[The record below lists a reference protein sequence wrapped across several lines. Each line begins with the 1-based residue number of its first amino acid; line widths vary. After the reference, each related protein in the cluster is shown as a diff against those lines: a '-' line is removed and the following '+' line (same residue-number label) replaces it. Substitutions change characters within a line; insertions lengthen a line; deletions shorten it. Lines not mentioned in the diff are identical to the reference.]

1 MLIRARTL
9 LTCEGAPVDNGAVRV
24 KEERIVE
31 AGAGLRA
38 RAGEE
43 VVDLGESILLPGFLN
58 AHCHL
63 DYSAMRNAIAPP
75 KSFTAWVQ
83 KLNSIKRQLSAADI
97 MEAIVRGAEEARR
110 FGTTTVCSMAA
121 FPELMNTLP
130 ALPIR
135 VWWFYEMIDIR
146 HRHTSED
153 VVAGALSFFE
163 ARTDPLARFGLNPHA
178 PYTASLLLYRL
189 AHACASAHG
198 MLLTTHVAESR
209 EESEMFQHGR
219 GALYDFLNGLNRPMH
234 DCGFDTPF
242 GWLWRNN
249 AIGPDWILAHL
260 NELEASD
267 FSLLETLGRDR
278 FPHVV
283 HCPGS
288 HAYFGHRRF
297 PFHKLAGLGVNLCT
311 GTDSL
316 ASTRS
321 LSLLEEVRL
330 LADKEPGLTP
340 EDLLFTITRAPARA
354 LRMQNELGCVRAG
367 ALADLIAIPA
377 RGSAREAHKAAEAVV
392 AHPGWVSWMMV
403 HGKVVTDAAPPLMH
417 EDCDP
422 PGTGLC

>member
-9 LTCEGAPVDNGAVRV
+9 LSCDGPPVDNGAVRV
-24 KEERIVE
+24 RGERILEVGSDLS
-31 AGAGLRA
+31 ANP
-38 RAGEE
+38 GES
-43 VVDLGESILLPGFLN
+43 VLDLGDTVLLPGFIN

-63 DYSAMRNAIAPP
+63 DYTSMRNAIAPP

-83 KLNSIKRQLSAADI
+83 KINSIKRQLSAADI
-97 MEAIVRGAEEARR
+97 LDSIVRGASEAQR

-121 FPELMNTLP
+121 FPELMHDLP

-146 HRHTSED
+146 HRNASED
-153 VVAGALSFFE
+153 VVAGALRFFE
-163 ARTDPLARFGLNPHA
+163 SKPDPLARYGLNPHA

-189 AHACASAHG
+189 AHACATSHN

-209 EESEMFQHGR
+209 EESEMFQHAR
-219 GALYDFLNGLNRPMH
+219 GPLFDFLNTLNRPMH
-234 DCGFDTPF
+234 DCGHDTPF
-242 GWLWRNN
+242 GWLWRNS

-267 FSLLETLGRDR
+267 FSLLETVGHEQ

-288 HAYFGHRRF
+288 HRYFNHRPF
-297 PFHKLAGLGVNLCT
+297 PFAKLAGLGMNLCT

-321 LSLLEEVRL
+321 LSLLEELRML
-330 LADKEPGLTP
+330 SENEPGLTA
-340 EDLLFTITRAPARA
+340 EDLLHTITRAPARA
-354 LRMQNELGCVRAG
+354 LRMEHELGCIRPG
-367 ALADLIAIPA
+367 ALADLIAIPFTGPTQ
-377 RGSAREAHKAAEAVV
+377 RAAEAVI
-392 AHPGWVSWMMV
+392 AHTGWVTSMMV
-403 HGKVVTDAAPPLMH
+403 HGRLVPTQP
-417 EDCDP
+417 
-422 PGTGLC
+422 